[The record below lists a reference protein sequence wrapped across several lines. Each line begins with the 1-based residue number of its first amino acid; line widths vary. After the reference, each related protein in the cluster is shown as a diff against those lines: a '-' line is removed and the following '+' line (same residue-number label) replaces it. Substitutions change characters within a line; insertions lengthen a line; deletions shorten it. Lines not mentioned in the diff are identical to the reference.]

1 LRNNLDLYVK
11 RSEDFFN
18 NSQIWLNTVN
28 VSLLSTSFLTWD
40 HLLSRLRFAQ
50 TYYLR
55 NENLWVDGFLL
66 DFLQKKTVD
75 LWTRQYVIHT
85 GFLFSEKLVFDN
97 VVRIYIDNIIWPMHR
112 ISAFESSSIGGMIN
126 TVIFIYFGLLVLI
139 MLALSLFIS

>member
-1 LRNNLDLYVK
+1 MRNNLDLYVK